1 MIELD
6 HEDMLMQITQ
16 VSDSVQNAHKRLDVL
31 EKQMNDIHDLAIAM
45 AKINT
50 NVDNLKKDIEEVK
63 DEVKKVADRPRM
75 WWDKAIAALIGAV
88 VTGIV
93 GAVLSLILIN
103 K

>member
-1 MIELD
+1 MV
-6 HEDMLMQITQ
+6 QITQ
-16 VSDSVQNAHKRLDVL
+16 VSDSVQNAHKRLDNL
-31 EKQMNDIHDLAIAM
+31 EKQMSDIHDLAIAM

-50 NVDNLKKDIEEVK
+50 NVDNLKKDIEEMR
-63 DEVKKVADRPRM
+63 DEVKKVTDRPRM

>member
-1 MIELD
+1 MV
-6 HEDMLMQITQ
+6 QITK
-16 VSDSVQNAHKRLDVL
+16 VSDSVNNAHKRLDAL
-31 EKQMNDIHDLAIAM
+31 EKQMSDIHDLAIAM